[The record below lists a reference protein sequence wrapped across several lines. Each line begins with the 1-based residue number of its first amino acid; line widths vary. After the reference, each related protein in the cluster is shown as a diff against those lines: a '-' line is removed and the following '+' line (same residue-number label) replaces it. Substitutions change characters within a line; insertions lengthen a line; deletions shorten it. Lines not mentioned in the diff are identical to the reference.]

1 MVYLSIVIPIYNEE
15 LIVKEL
21 VNRLNN
27 ELIKIN
33 SNYEIIFVDDGS
45 TDQSWKRVLESNI
58 ENAKVKGLKLSRN
71 FGHHYAITAGL
82 NKSKGDWVVVMDGD
96 LQDRPEV
103 ISKLHLKALEGF
115 DVVFVSRANR
125 PEGFF
130 YKILQRIF
138 YILLNFLSGQK
149 FDSTQANFSIIN
161 RRVVE
166 AFKDFPEQA
175 RFYSS
180 TIKWLGFT
188 RASIEADHGRRL
200 EGKPS
205 YTFKKRVKLATDI
218 IIAYSDRPLK
228 FAIGLGLILSA
239 FSLILSAWV
248 IIGYFNWGFTVIG
261 WPSLIASILFIGGIN
276 MIILGI
282 MGAYIS
288 RIFQE
293 VKRRPLY
300 IIKDELK

>member
-1 MVYLSIVIPIYNEE
+1 LVYLSIVIPIYNEE

-45 TDQSWKRVLESNI
+45 TDRSWKKVLESNI

-138 YILLNFLSGQK
+138 YYFLKKLSGIE
-149 FDSTQANFSIIN
+149 FDWRQANFSIISN
-161 RRVVE
+161 KVVD
-166 AFKDFPEQA
+166 AFKTFPEKS
-175 RFYSS
+175 RFYPS
-180 TIKWLGFT
+180 TVKWLGFPQG
-188 RASIEADHGRRL
+188 EVFADHGQRFS
-200 EGKPS
+200 GKPS
-205 YTFKKRVKLATDI
+205 YTLRTRFNLAFDI
-218 IIAYSDRPLK
+218 ILSFSMKPLK
-228 FAIGLGLILSA
+228 ISIFSGITLSCTALIFAVWIIYKDLTSDLVILGWPSIIFLLLISTGLIL
-239 FSLILSAWV
+239 F
-248 IIGYFNWGFTVIG
+248 
-261 WPSLIASILFIGGIN
+261 FIGISA
-276 MIILGI
+276 I
-282 MGAYIS
+282 YIGN
-288 RIFQE
+288 IFEQ
-293 VKRRPLY
+293 VKNRPLY
-300 IIKDELK
+300 IIDKFTD